1 MSPWNTPIT
10 RRRALAS
17 LGAGATALSAAPFV
31 ITRARAA
38 AGDQTTL
45 RIMLDSSLKQLDPI
59 WTTSYATRSHG
70 FLVYDT
76 LFGLDENFEVRPQMV
91 GDYDVSG
98 DASTYTFT
106 LRDGLRWH
114 DGDKVTAAD
123 CVASIKR
130 WGARDGMG
138 QKLMAATESLEALDD
153 KTFRLR
159 LGEPFG
165 MVLDALAKMTS
176 NVPFM
181 MKREQAET
189 DPHTQVEKVIGSGPF
204 KFVPEEFQPGT
215 KALYVKNEDYV
226 ARDEPARNTA
236 GGKVPR
242 VDRVEIDW
250 IPDFSTAVNALIAGE
265 IDYMQMPPADLL
277 PKLRKADGVAVEV
290 FDPLGNQPIIRLNHL
305 WPPFDNVDA
314 RRAVLWATN
323 QEQALRAAVGNN
335 PELFDVCSTMFV
347 CGTPL
352 ATDVGSGPLM
362 EQDFD
367 KAKELVKASG
377 YDGTPLVVLHAT
389 DDYVINAQTLVT
401 AQNLRK
407 AGFNVEMQAMDWST
421 LVSRRAVKKKP
432 SEGGWNAFQT
442 WFNGPDFL
450 NPVEHMA
457 VGGACE
463 DAWFG
468 WPCDEKIEE
477 LRTEFARTTDPAERK
492 RLAERIQK
500 RAYGTVTYA
509 PLGTYYQPV
518 AYRSD
523 RLDGLIRSPVQ
534 LFWNVKKT
542 S

>member
-1 MSPWNTPIT
+1 M
-10 RRRALAS
+10 
-17 LGAGATALSAAPFV
+17 
-31 ITRARAA
+31 
-38 AGDQTTL
+38 
-45 RIMLDSSLKQLDPI
+45 
-59 WTTSYATRSHG
+59 
-70 FLVYDT
+70 
-76 LFGLDENFEVRPQMV
+76 
-91 GDYDVSG
+91 
-98 DASTYTFT
+98 
-106 LRDGLRWH
+106 
-114 DGDKVTAAD
+114 
-123 CVASIKR
+123 
-130 WGARDGMG
+130 
-138 QKLMAATESLEALDD
+138 
-153 KTFRLR
+153 
-159 LGEPFG
+159 
-165 MVLDALAKMTS
+165 
-176 NVPFM
+176 
-181 MKREQAET
+181 
-189 DPHTQVEKVIGSGPF
+189 
-204 KFVPEEFQPGT
+204 
-215 KALYVKNEDYV
+215 
-226 ARDEPARNTA
+226 
-236 GGKVPR
+236 
-242 VDRVEIDW
+242 
-250 IPDFSTAVNALIAGE
+250 
-265 IDYMQMPPADLL
+265 
-277 PKLRKADGVAVEV
+277 
-290 FDPLGNQPIIRLNHL
+290 
-305 WPPFDNVDA
+305 DA